1 MNGELLFG
9 PYGILWSPVAFAGLV
24 ALTVFLVWLAYMPS
38 RGNDD
43 AGGRLESYLN
53 RAPDLEEEA
62 LREPFA
68 QRVIMPFLR
77 KSLRSAGGVAP
88 KGNLAAIQ
96 KLLVQ
101 AGEPGGLSAI
111 DYLGMRVLGF
121 AFFGGL
127 VLLASLGGQPLIIA
141 LRNAALAAVIGFL
154 LPNFWLTSR
163 ARQRRTAI
171 TRALPDALDM
181 LTIGVEAGLAFES
194 ALLRV
199 SEKWHNPLTDEFRRT
214 VSEMRVGTSRE
225 DALLRLAERCDV
237 ADLNTFVAILV
248 QSSQLGVS
256 ISQVLHNQA
265 AEMRLKR
272 RQRAEE
278 LARQAGIKIMIP
290 LGFLIFPALFVVIL
304 GPAVPVL
311 LNAFRNVMR

>member
-9 PYGILWSPVAFAGLV
+9 PYGILWSPAAFAGLV

-38 RGNDD
+38 KGNDD
-43 AGGRLESYLN
+43 AGERLESYLN
-53 RAPDLEEEA
+53 RASELEEDT

-68 QRVIMPFLR
+68 QRVIVPFLR

-88 KGNLAAIQ
+88 KGNLAATQ
-96 KLLVQ
+96 KLLIQ

-111 DYLGMRVLGF
+111 DYMGMRVLGF
-121 AFFGGL
+121 AVLGGL
-127 VLLASLGGQPLIIA
+127 VLLAGLGGQPLMIA

-311 LNAFRNVMR
+311 LSAFRNVMK